1 MKNNGPGVRKL
12 SDRSVKMVFLRYADA
27 TKGYRMYDP
36 ESNKLHISR
45 DVIFEENKGWDW
57 SSAPNS
63 QDRPEFLI
71 TEFQSTIAQP
81 TTETE
86 QGSPQP
92 GTPELASPPSA

>member
-45 DVIFEENKGWDW
+45 DVIF
-57 SSAPNS
+57 
-63 QDRPEFLI
+63 
-71 TEFQSTIAQP
+71 
-81 TTETE
+81 
-86 QGSPQP
+86 
-92 GTPELASPPSA
+92 